1 MKSLLKQESKE
12 VIGLAIFLIAA
23 GCLLLFLGMETAAV
37 RARHRRLGADRSR
50 ASFSYNI
57 FFISRV
63 SVSAIPLLLGD
74 HQFDL
79 RLFLRPGTRGRS

>member
-50 ASFSYNI
+50 HH
-57 FFISRV
+57 
-63 SVSAIPLLLGD
+63 SVIHFLYQPCFRQRHSAAAG
-74 HQFDL
+74 
-79 RLFLRPGTRGRS
+79 GSSV